1 MGKIYV
7 VAAPPKIV
15 AVEREEGTVME
26 EKYDL
31 ESYEYRYSPLF
42 PSTESGFAECCAWV
56 PNNIEGLVVLETT
69 IWYVYDLFTK
79 TVPRN
84 RRWWAEVGQPAYE
97 EFWREVEAA
106 RLDGRYG
113 EKALFV
119 SESDSD
125 SDKEMAVVAPAAAD
139 GGWLGVDSD

>member
-1 MGKIYV
+1 
-7 VAAPPKIV
+7 
-15 AVEREEGTVME
+15 ME
-26 EKYDL
+26 DKYDL

-42 PSTESGFAECCAWV
+42 PSSTAGFAECCAWV
-56 PNNIEGLVVLETT
+56 PNNIDGLVVLEETV
-69 IWYVYDLFTK
+69 WYVYDYFTK

-113 EKALFV
+113 EKAMFL

-125 SDKEMAVVAPAAAD
+125 SDKTAVVVAAD